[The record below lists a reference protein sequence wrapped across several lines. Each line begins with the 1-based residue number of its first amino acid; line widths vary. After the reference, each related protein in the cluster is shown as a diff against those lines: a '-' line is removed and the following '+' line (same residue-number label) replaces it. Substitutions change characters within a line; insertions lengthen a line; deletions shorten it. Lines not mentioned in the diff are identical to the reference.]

1 MTALFTLFEL
11 DEPAYMLN
19 GRLVPAEAGAEV
31 QVVTGPDTVSSYP
44 PLFRPALE
52 YFTRLRTRSEALEA
66 GGDAD
71 RDLDFD
77 AGDLAALRYAG
88 LLWTLMPGEA
98 ATIIQQLGEISLQ
111 VVAPLAQDQ
120 NRPGYVVL
128 QAEPGYVAPID
139 TAPYGLLREFEGN
152 LLGPSVEQIARAAEV
167 PARAVWHGLVP
178 DVTLLLRTGTAAI
191 TQGA

>member
-19 GRLVPAEAGAEV
+19 GRLVPAAAGAEV
-31 QVVTGPDTVSSYP
+31 QVITGPDTVSSYP

-66 GGDAD
+66 GGDP
-71 RDLDFD
+71 DLDFD
-77 AGDLAALRYAG
+77 AGDLAALRDAG
-88 LLWTLMPGEA
+88 LLWTLMPGDGTA
-98 ATIIQQLGEISLQ
+98 IIEQLGEICLQ
-111 VVAPLAQDQ
+111 VVAPLAKDQ

-128 QAEPGYVAPID
+128 QAEPGYVAPIN
-139 TAPYGLLREFEGN
+139 TASYGLLGELEGY
-152 LLGPSVEQIARAAEV
+152 LLGPSVEQVARAAEV

-178 DVTLLLRTGTAAI
+178 DLTLLLRTGTAAI